1 MRAILR
7 VLEVSSREKALD
19 KMLRLI
25 PDLCVQGQ
33 IYVIDEGIEVV
44 ATPGH
49 SGQDVSLIVRNTTFG
64 TLLLAGAFSSI
75 NVLT

>member
-64 TLLLAGAFSSI
+64 TLLMAGAFSSI